1 VNKPDCFIARSSTGI
16 TMLGNVVGA
25 RWILIEA
32 LDINFPPKSR
42 GSSRSF
48 DGRTAKTLVGAT
60 MPNGQK
66 YEDWLG
72 T

>member
-1 VNKPDCFIARSSTGI
+1 
-16 TMLGNVVGA
+16 MLGNVVGA

-72 T
+72 TRARNGRKNVENSDSS